1 MPSPTDAFSGMVT
14 RRVGLEPTPTIFCS
28 TTRRMRLVNSMS
40 FARTASPTDAF
51 SGMVTK
57 KGRFGTDPYD
67 IFLNHGTSAPRKL
80 GVLRKDVIP
89 YKYIKHF
96 SINLRIIGRIEPTNP
111 ELLDISDTNPKNPR
125 RFSNTLHLSVSKN
138 PFIMIKSNEK

>member
-1 MPSPTDAFSGMVT
+1 MDPPAVYISLA
-14 RRVGLEPTPTIFCS
+14 RWERVRVRGELGA
-28 TTRRMRLVNSMS
+28 V
-40 FARTASPTDAF
+40 RTS
-51 SGMVTK
+51 
-57 KGRFGTDPYD
+57 Y
-67 IFLNHGTSAPRKL
+67 L
-80 GVLRKDVIP
+80 GVLRKDAVPYVCPFGHGYKKGSVWNRPLRYFSQPRDVGDTVP

>member
-1 MPSPTDAFSGMVT
+1 M
-14 RRVGLEPTPTIFCS
+14 C
-28 TTRRMRLVNSMS
+28 

-67 IFLNHGTSAPRKL
+67 IFLNHGTSATRKL
-80 GVLRKDVIP
+80 GVLRKDGVP

-96 SINLRIIGRIEPTNP
+96 SINLRIIRRIEPTNP
-111 ELLDISDTNPKNPR
+111 KLLDIFDRKFQNPR
-125 RFSNTLHLSVSKN
+125 RFSNTLHFSVSKN

>member
-1 MPSPTDAFSGMVT
+1 
-14 RRVGLEPTPTIFCS
+14 
-28 TTRRMRLVNSMS
+28 
-40 FARTASPTDAF
+40 
-51 SGMVTK
+51 MVTK

-80 GVLRKDVIP
+80 GVLRKDGVP

-96 SINLRIIGRIEPTNP
+96 SINLCIIKRIEPTNP
-111 ELLDISDTNPKNPR
+111 ELLDISNTNPKNPR